1 MQTIKAYCSGEA
13 ENIEV
18 VNLRQI
24 AEIMQQFKV
33 LYNNAKEEAKFAR
46 PAHGDGGEH
55 DADGH
60 EGGAANA
67 GMLSLLALLVQKYKY

>member
-1 MQTIKAYCSGEA
+1 
-13 ENIEV
+13 
-18 VNLRQI
+18 
-24 AEIMQQFKV
+24 MQQFKV

-46 PAHGDGGEH
+46 PVHGDGGEH